1 MRTSLGKRAETT
13 HSVSSPESQAF
24 GVCKE
29 VALSEVECASSRHL
43 WQRRTNSLRKSR
55 RLQGKSK
62 AMDGPA
68 VRPYHL

>member
-13 HSVSSPESQAF
+13 HSVSSPESQALMS
-24 GVCKE
+24 E